1 MMNSR
6 LMTRVWL
13 TAHRRPAR
21 PIRPAAMAGPGRSE
35 RAASQWIDGAGVCR
49 PPGRRWSVCLMNDQS
64 HSHVHSSHR
73 GTGHRQ
79 RSPIGSAGCLDRIK
93 LKSQHMDHG
102 CMLHRRSALLRS
114 APVRRPASGCL
125 VQECA
130 SMQSHAKTGSACDLA
145 KALY

>member
-93 LKSQHMDHG
+93 LKSLTWIMVACSIVDRH
-102 CMLHRRSALLRS
+102 CCALLQCGGRRVAVWYKS
-114 APVRRPASGCL
+114 AQACSRMQKGVLPAI
-125 VQECA
+125 
-130 SMQSHAKTGSACDLA
+130 
-145 KALY
+145 